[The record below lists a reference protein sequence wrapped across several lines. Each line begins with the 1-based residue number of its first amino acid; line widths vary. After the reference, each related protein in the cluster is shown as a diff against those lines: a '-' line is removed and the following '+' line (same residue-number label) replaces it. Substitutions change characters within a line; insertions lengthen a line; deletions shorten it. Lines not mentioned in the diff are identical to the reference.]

1 MPLEMEPPPPPP
13 ISVAPQIMSR
23 MFSSFR
29 YVLAMMYTSFLFLIL
44 FFSNLSLR
52 RPHISD
58 TALLQAHFGI

>member
-29 YVLAMMYTSFLFLIL
+29 YVLAMMYTSFLFLINYKHEYNT
-44 FFSNLSLR
+44 FLSL
-52 RPHISD
+52 
-58 TALLQAHFGI
+58 G